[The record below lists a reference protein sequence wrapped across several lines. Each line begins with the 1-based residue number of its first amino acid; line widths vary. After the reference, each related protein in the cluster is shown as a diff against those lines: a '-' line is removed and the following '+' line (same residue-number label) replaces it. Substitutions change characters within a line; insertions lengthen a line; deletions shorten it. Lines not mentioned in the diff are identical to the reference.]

1 MKYVLKNKI
10 IYLNFDWGLRSIA
23 TSYSKIGFEDI
34 KNKLGLASNE
44 EAEFVIAKAVSDGV
58 IDARIDREKQ
68 CMLSQ
73 TKSDLYCS
81 SEPQKQLY
89 INYIDI
95 FSQHF
100 FFWQNNLHFFES
112 FSWHLFSILN
122 QNSNYKWQKSI
133 GISE

>member
-1 MKYVLKNKI
+1 M
-10 IYLNFDWGLRSIA
+10 RSIA

-100 FFWQNNLHFFES
+100 FFFKTICTFSNHFHDICFR
-112 FSWHLFSILN
+112 F
-122 QNSNYKWQKSI
+122 
-133 GISE
+133 